1 MKNEKLLNALEKVDE
16 KFITASSPENTKKP
30 KRSKVNAW
38 VKWGTFAACFAL
50 IVATVIYI
58 PTLWSGKNPAPNPDP
73 GQLTDR
79 TEEPDIYPPVEIVP
93 GFDMDEPCEICEFN
107 YNEVSEVLD
116 AARKYIPGYFTEE
129 LTSEEIAAIIPDRK
143 ASDMTFYGYAGFDG
157 EGTLIDVVLKVNAP
171 FLNDADVTVLFSYD
185 EPFRC
190 YEIQDEP
197 VDSKLNGY
205 DFEVYK
211 WISDSGTIYYD
222 AFGHINGCA
231 IQISYVSSGLDKEQ
245 SQRDFEVIADGFS
258 SYEEGKP
265 DLSVIIADTIPEFYD
280 LNLSLSEA
288 QADADFGDF
297 MLGETPSG
305 YTEESIR
312 RYKDQNNDYLS
323 GLWSKG
329 YDDLAWML
337 SHYTEDDAKRLTSVE
352 DKENYDLS
360 LYPIPRA
367 SSVPDELREIVDN
380 PIFAVDELTLDAVY
394 CRAYKVNDSGDT
406 NGWRMKFSVRYGDVI
421 VEVNT
426 KGVEPEWVYQQL
438 MDLKSRYLE

>member
-1 MKNEKLLNALEKVDE
+1 MTLSRFIWRKV
-16 KFITASSPENTKKP
+16 
-30 KRSKVNAW
+30 V
-38 VKWGTFAACFAL
+38 FARR
-50 IVATVIYI
+50 
-58 PTLWSGKNPAPNPDP
+58 GKNPAPNPDP

-129 LTSEEIAAIIPDRK
+129 LTSEEIVAIIPDRK

-231 IQISYVSSGLDKEQ
+231 IHPHRTMQH
-245 SQRDFEVIADGFS
+245 RDYA
-258 SYEEGKP
+258 
-265 DLSVIIADTIPEFYD
+265 
-280 LNLSLSEA
+280 
-288 QADADFGDF
+288 
-297 MLGETPSG
+297 
-305 YTEESIR
+305 
-312 RYKDQNNDYLS
+312 
-323 GLWSKG
+323 
-329 YDDLAWML
+329 LAL
-337 SHYTEDDAKRLTSVE
+337 AL
-352 DKENYDLS
+352 L
-360 LYPIPRA
+360 
-367 SSVPDELREIVDN
+367 
-380 PIFAVDELTLDAVY
+380 
-394 CRAYKVNDSGDT
+394 
-406 NGWRMKFSVRYGDVI
+406 
-421 VEVNT
+421 
-426 KGVEPEWVYQQL
+426 QQL
-438 MDLKSRYLE
+438 LQCRDGCTQFGIGRL